1 MAERI
6 GDRPGSRFHNLP
18 FLLTPLIGREQQEQ
32 AIRSLLLRPEV
43 RLLTLTGTAGI
54 GKTRLAIQVATDLNE
69 IFPQGVCLVQLAPIS
84 DFNLVI
90 PSIAQT
96 LGLRDVEEYSLF
108 ESLKAFLQDKHL
120 LLLLD
125 NFEQVLEAAPALVEL
140 LLACPSSKILVTSRA
155 VLHVEGE
162 YEFSVPPLS
171 LPDPHHLPGHEELA
185 QYAAVALFVQR
196 AQMVKP
202 QLVLSED
209 NAAAIAQI
217 CIQLDGLPL
226 SLELAAARSKLLSPQ
241 TLLGRLNHRLAVL
254 TGGRQDAPTRQHT
267 LRDTI
272 RWSYDLLNA
281 EEQRCFRRLAIFVG
295 SWTLEAAEA
304 VCSEASDLS
313 RPAIDVVAS
322 LLDKSLLQQ
331 SDRSADEPRLLML
344 ETIREY
350 ALERLADSG
359 DLETT
364 EQRHAMYYL
373 ALAEQSE
380 PELFG
385 YQQRAWIGR
394 LTRDAENLRA
404 ALQWSQTH
412 QMNEQ
417 LLRLAGNL
425 GHFWY
430 MCGRFSEAMLWIE
443 TALREVA
450 PDVAVSARIKALYIV
465 ALIASHL
472 GQSDLLFGR
481 VRERLTLARQ
491 HRDGRGFVIAS
502 WALVHDLL
510 SGGDIIGARAQ
521 AEETLTFVRAH
532 APAEDSWTLAC
543 ALNAFGSVV
552 LSQGDYAQAQQLY
565 ERAIALFKEA
575 GDLWLYGELHLF
587 LANVYWAQGD
597 EARARTFL
605 REGLAIHDQV
615 GNAWVTGWFVSLF
628 GKIALRQG
636 DIPRARFL
644 LEAGLKRHQ
653 QVGDQQGQALLYALL
668 AQAVASE
675 RDYTLTRTLAAQS
688 LELARAVGDTG
699 PLILCLEELADVVA
713 AQGEPEWATVLWG
726 AAERY
731 REASNATLP
740 LVERLGRARR
750 VEQAKRLLGEQ
761 VFAEKWAE
769 GRNMTAEQAIEVPPT
784 PGWTSKEQKPVR
796 GKADQPSA
804 EQLLLDP
811 LSQRELEVL
820 QLLAG
825 GASNQ
830 EIATTLVV
838 APGTV
843 KLHVSHIL
851 SKLGVNNRTR
861 AILRARD
868 LSLLTDEHTAS

>member
-6 GDRPGSRFHNLP
+6 DEHPGNYLYPSTHLYGENAVTGSHARFQNLP
-18 FLLTPLIGREQQEQ
+18 PLLAPLIGREQQDE
-32 AIRSLLLRPEV
+32 AISSLLLRPGI
-43 RLLTLTGTAGI
+43 RLLTLTGAGGI
-54 GKTRLAIQVATDLNE
+54 GKTRLAQKVAADL
-69 IFPQGVCLVQLAPIS
+69 IGVFTHGVCMVQLAPLS
-84 DFNLVI
+84 DPDLVL
-90 PSIAQT
+90 PTIAQT
-96 LGLRDVEEYSLF
+96 LGLRDVEERSLF
-108 ESLKAFLQDKHL
+108 ESLKAFLRDKHL

-125 NFEQVLEAAPALVEL
+125 NFEQVLQAAPALVEL
-140 LLACPSSKILVTSRA
+140 LLACPSIKILVTSRA

-217 CIQLDGLPL
+217 CIRLDGLPL
-226 SLELAAARSKLLSPQ
+226 SLELAAARSRLLPPQ
-241 TLLGRLNHRLAVL
+241 ALLERLNHRLAVL
-254 TGGRQDAPTRQHT
+254 TGGRQDAPTRQQT

-281 EEQRCFRRLAIFVG
+281 QEQRCFRRLAIFVG
-295 SWTLEAAEA
+295 GCTLEAAEA
-304 VCSEASDLS
+304 VCSAAADLS
-313 RPAIDVVAS
+313 LPAIDLVAS

-331 SDRSADEPRLLML
+331 SDRGGVESRLLML

-350 ALERLADSG
+350 ALETLANSG
-359 DLETT
+359 ELEAT
-364 EQRHAMYYL
+364 EQTHARYYL
-373 ALAEQSE
+373 SIAEQSE

-385 YQQRAWIGR
+385 HQQRLWMGR
-394 LTRDAENLRA
+394 LTWDAENLRA

-412 QMNEQ
+412 QRKEQ

-430 MCGRFSEAMLWIE
+430 MCGRFNEAMLWLE

-450 PDVAVSARIKALYIV
+450 PDVTVSARIKALYSM

-481 VRERLTLARQ
+481 VRECLTLARQ

-521 AEETLTFVRAH
+521 VEETLTFVRAH

-668 AQAVASE
+668 AQAAASE

-688 LELARAVGDTG
+688 LELARAVGDMG
-699 PLILCLEELADVVA
+699 SLILCLEELADVVA

-731 REASNATLP
+731 REASMQRSHWWNVLVAHATSS
-740 LVERLGRARR
+740 
-750 VEQAKRLLGEQ
+750 
-761 VFAEKWAE
+761 
-769 GRNMTAEQAIEVPPT
+769 T
-784 PGWTSKEQKPVR
+784 
-796 GKADQPSA
+796 
-804 EQLLLDP
+804 
-811 LSQRELEVL
+811 
-820 QLLAG
+820 
-825 GASNQ
+825 
-830 EIATTLVV
+830 
-838 APGTV
+838 
-843 KLHVSHIL
+843 
-851 SKLGVNNRTR
+851 
-861 AILRARD
+861 
-868 LSLLTDEHTAS
+868 